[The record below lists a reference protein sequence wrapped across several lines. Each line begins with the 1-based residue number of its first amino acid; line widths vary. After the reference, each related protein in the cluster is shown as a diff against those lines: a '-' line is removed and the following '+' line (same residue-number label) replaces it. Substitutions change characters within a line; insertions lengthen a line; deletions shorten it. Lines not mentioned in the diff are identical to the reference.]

1 MQDSPPKAVQPPPF
15 VRKLE
20 PIDYAAYAAMGIAL
34 LAGVGVLLCLVT
46 GNAFTATILAF
57 LILAIGMLPA
67 IAFATSRSD
76 QLRCRAE
83 ANEASMQ
90 ITEATKLNEDA
101 VRKWRVFEAEFDRLV
116 AEERAAIYREIE
128 GRERRAEE
136 SLAFAS
142 NREKTVDGLGKR
154 FLNDTVKWVSSKLTG
169 QNFTT
174 QKTQLL
180 RAIEFCR
187 KHEYEVAAEMEARL
201 LDELRQE
208 YEAVL
213 RREHERAEQA
223 RIKARIREEQRAEQ
237 EIEREMR
244 RIEAEKR
251 AIEKALADAL
261 ARAAGVH
268 SAEVELLQQKLAEA
282 EAKGE
287 RAMSMA
293 QQTRAGNIYVISN
306 IGSFGE
312 CVFKVGMTRR
322 LEPLDRVR
330 ELGDASVPFPF
341 DVHMMISCDDAPKL
355 ENVLHKALHHCRVN
369 KVNLRKEYFRTDIET
384 IRKLVIDNHGEVS
397 YVVDPEA
404 LQYRESMTMSD
415 ADFELISQVQ
425 QELGI
430 DGDDE
435 E

>member
-1 MQDSPPKAVQPPPF
+1 MQDSPPKAVQPPPL

-20 PIDYAAYAAMGIAL
+20 PIDYAAYAAVGIGL
-34 LAGVGVLLCLVT
+34 LSAVGVLLCLLT

-57 LILAIGMLPA
+57 LILALGILPA
-67 IAFATSRSD
+67 IAFLTSRSE

-83 ANEASMQ
+83 AIEARKQ
-90 ITEATKLNEDA
+90 IGEATQLNEDA
-101 VRKWRVFEAEFDRLV
+101 VRKWRIFEAEFDRLV
-116 AEERAAIYREIE
+116 ADERAAIHRQIND
-128 GRERRAEE
+128 RERNAEKMV
-136 SLAFAS
+136 AFADS
-142 NREKTVDGLGKR
+142 REKTIDGLGKR
-154 FLNDTVKWVSSKLTG
+154 FLSDSVKSISSKLTG

-187 KHEYEVAAEMEARL
+187 KHEYEVPAELEATL

-251 AIEKALADAL
+251 AIEKALAEAL

-282 EAKGE
+282 EAKGD

-322 LEPLDRVR
+322 LEPMDRVR

-341 DVHMMISCDDAPKL
+341 DVHMMIS
-355 ENVLHKALHHCRVN
+355 
-369 KVNLRKEYFRTDIET
+369 
-384 IRKLVIDNHGEVS
+384 
-397 YVVDPEA
+397 
-404 LQYRESMTMSD
+404 
-415 ADFELISQVQ
+415 
-425 QELGI
+425 
-430 DGDDE
+430 
-435 E
+435 